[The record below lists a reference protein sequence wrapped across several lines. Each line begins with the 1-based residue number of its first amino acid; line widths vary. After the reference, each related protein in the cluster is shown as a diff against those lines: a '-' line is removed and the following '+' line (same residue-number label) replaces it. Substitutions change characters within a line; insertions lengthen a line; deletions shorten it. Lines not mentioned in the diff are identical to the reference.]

1 MIAQLTGTVRHLT
14 TEKVVIEVGGV
25 GYSLS
30 ITPRTSSRITMG
42 SVISIFTTLVVRE
55 DSMTLFG
62 FLDAQERDLNETLQ
76 TVTGIGPKVALA
88 ITGAL
93 SPDELARAIASDDIA
108 AIEKVPGIGRKG
120 AQRLI
125 LELKGK
131 LLSDAA
137 PSPQYKSSPVRDQ
150 LIAALTGLGFT
161 AKESDNAINSTFSHL
176 SEEGKDPSDFD
187 VVRNEGR
194 RNEDPRVSFQLP
206 QTGKEVLINGLAG
219 IEDA

>member
-1 MIAQLTGTVRHLT
+1 MIAQLTGTIRHLT
-14 TEKVVIEVGGV
+14 AEKVVIEVGGV

-42 SVISIFTTLVVRE
+42 SVITIFTTLVVRE

-108 AIEKVPGIGRKG
+108 TIEKVPGIGRKG

-131 LLSDAA
+131 LLTDTAQL
-137 PSPQYKSSPVRDQ
+137 PTHQNSPVRYQ

-176 SEEGKDPSDFD
+176 AENG
-187 VVRNEGR
+187 
-194 RNEDPRVSFQLP
+194 EDPANFDLSELLKMTLQS
-206 QTGKEVLINGLAG
+206 GKQ
-219 IEDA
+219 

>member
-25 GYSLS
+25 GYALS
-30 ITPRTSSRITMG
+30 ITPRTSSRVTMG
-42 SVISIFTTLVVRE
+42 SVLTIFTTLVVRE
-55 DSMTLFG
+55 DSLTLFG
-62 FLDAQERDLNETLQ
+62 FLDGQERDLNETLQ

-108 AIEKVPGIGRKG
+108 TIEKVPGIGRKG

-131 LLSDAA
+131 LLSDVA
-137 PSPQYKSSPVRDQ
+137 PSPQQKNSPVRDQ

-187 VVRNEGR
+187 LSELLKMTLQ
-194 RNEDPRVSFQLP
+194 S
-206 QTGKEVLINGLAG
+206 GKR
-219 IEDA
+219 